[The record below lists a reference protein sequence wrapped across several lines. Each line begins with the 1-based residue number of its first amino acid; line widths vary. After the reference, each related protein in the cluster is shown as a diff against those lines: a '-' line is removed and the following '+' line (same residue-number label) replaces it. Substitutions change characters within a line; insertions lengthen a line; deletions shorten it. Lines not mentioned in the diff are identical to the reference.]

1 MHIENAFKSRKPSI
15 SLEKQPEIIT
25 KIITD
30 CYKQEKSTTKI
41 VEEVEISQNTVAY
54 ILKRSGYRK
63 ENSI

>member
-30 CYKQEKSTTKI
+30 CYK
-41 VEEVEISQNTVAY
+41 
-54 ILKRSGYRK
+54 
-63 ENSI
+63 